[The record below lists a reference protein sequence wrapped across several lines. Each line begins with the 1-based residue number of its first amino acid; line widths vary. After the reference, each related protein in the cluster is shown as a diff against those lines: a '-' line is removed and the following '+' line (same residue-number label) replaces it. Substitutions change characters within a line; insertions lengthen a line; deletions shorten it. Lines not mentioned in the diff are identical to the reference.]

1 MALRQC
7 CRAHVRSE
15 GDETMAGQAVGQSVV
30 HSSRNVAGTLDTLDV
45 RERVL
50 AHG

>member
-1 MALRQC
+1 MSLSFLS
-7 CRAHVRSE
+7 HVRSE
-15 GDETMAGQAVGQSVV
+15 VDETMAGQAVGQSVV